1 MRRWLR
7 RGLRLLLA
15 LLLLRTIAGL
25 ASAGW
30 MLSREPVLVSS
41 QLLAGLL
48 LMAGAALLLA
58 LGLWALRPRRANLQA
73 SDHRL
78 ADDR

>member
-1 MRRWLR
+1 MLGDGLR

-15 LLLLRTIAGL
+15 LLLLRVLYGL
-25 ASAGW
+25 AHAGW
-30 MLSREPVLVSS
+30 RLTHEPVLWSG

-58 LGLWALRPRRANLQA
+58 LAVWALRRRDTAA
-73 SDHRL
+73 CARTE
-78 ADDR
+78 

>member
-1 MRRWLR
+1 MLREWLR

-15 LLLLRTIAGL
+15 LVLLRVLFGL

-30 MLSREPVLVSS
+30 MLVREPVLLSS

-48 LMAGAALLLA
+48 LMAAAATVLGLA
-58 LGLWALRPRRANLQA
+58 LWRLRPARGRGQA
-73 SDHRL
+73 PSYRGAL
-78 ADDR
+78 